1 MIDNLLGCE
10 LIKELGCVY
19 LVLKIYEELFTY
31 LHNYIEVAKKYIK
44 SKTDVQQLTL
54 MYVGFET
61 KHPQI
66 KKDIDER
73 LTLLNNILLSYIN
86 IWLYYTF
93 NPINSAG
100 ISYNLNDVIE
110 NFIRH
115 GDDGSVL
122 HGLSSQFIILDS
134 ATNISNF
141 NTRLFIDNYTFVE
154 QVLRNKDGYIKSYV
168 DDYLHIIKSFH
179 NFPNSMLEHTEK
191 RPQSPLQNYR
201 TRDSN
206 DGIIS
211 AAMVDLSLGESDA
224 CKAIS
229 SFLGYKGKIDNTNMC
244 VYFK

>member
-1 MIDNLLGCE
+1 MYADFE
-10 LIKELGCVY
+10 IK
-19 LVLKIYEELFTY
+19 
-31 LHNYIEVAKKYIK
+31 H
-44 SKTDVQQLTL
+44 S
-54 MYVGFET
+54 
-61 KHPQI
+61 QI

-93 NPINSAG
+93 DPINRAG
-100 ISYNLNDVIE
+100 ISYNLNNVIE

-115 GDDGSVL
+115 GDDSSVL

-134 ATNISNF
+134 TTNISNF

-154 QVLRNKDGYIKSYV
+154 QVLRNNDGYIKSYT

-179 NFPNSMLEHTEK
+179 NFSNSMLDHTEK
-191 RPQSPLQNYR
+191 RLQSPLQNYR
-201 TRDSN
+201 TLDSK

-224 CKAIS
+224 CTAIS
-229 SFLGYKGKIDNTNMC
+229 SLLDYKGKIDNTNMC
-244 VYFK
+244 LYFK